1 MIEAIKSQ
9 LDKYLHVMVYGEF
22 ILKPAVDLTKLL
34 SSHLPKELT
43 CTYLTNSGT
52 EAIEGSIKL
61 ARRFTGRKEIIG
73 AHNAYHGSTLGSLSL
88 MGLKENKK
96 PFEPLIPEVSFIEFN
111 NINDIGK
118 ITSKTAGVILETIQG
133 AAGFIEPK
141 NNYLKLISER
151 CKKVGAL
158 LILDEIQPGIGRTGK
173 LFGFENYDCI
183 PDIIVSGKGLGGGLP
198 IGAFI
203 SSKKIM
209 DSLSDKPRLGHITT
223 FGGNPVVAASAYE
236 TLKVITSSNL
246 MQEALKK
253 ESIIRN
259 LLRHR
264 LITEIR
270 GKGLMLAM
278 IVKSVDVADKLVIK
292 AKENGLLLF
301 WLLIEKKGVRITPP
315 LTISEKEISFGCK
328 LIIQLLNDINRDVN

>member
-1 MIEAIKSQ
+1 MK
-9 LDKYLHVMVYGEF
+9 D
-22 ILKPAVDLTKLL
+22 
-34 SSHLPKELT
+34 
-43 CTYLTNSGT
+43 
-52 EAIEGSIKL
+52 
-61 ARRFTGRKEIIG
+61 
-73 AHNAYHGSTLGSLSL
+73 
-88 MGLKENKK
+88 
-96 PFEPLIPEVSFIEFN
+96 
-111 NINDIGK
+111 
-118 ITSKTAGVILETIQG
+118 
-133 AAGFIEPK
+133 
-141 NNYLKLISER
+141 
-151 CKKVGAL
+151 GAL

-278 IVKSVDVADKLVIK
+278 IVKSVEVADKLVIK